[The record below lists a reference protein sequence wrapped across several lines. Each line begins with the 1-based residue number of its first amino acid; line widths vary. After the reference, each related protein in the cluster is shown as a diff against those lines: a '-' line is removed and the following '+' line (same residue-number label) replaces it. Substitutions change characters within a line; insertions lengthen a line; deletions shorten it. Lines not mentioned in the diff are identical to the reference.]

1 MWRRLKEG
9 YSEVTDSLKETINAN
24 LGLGDDKK
32 APAQPDA
39 VPTEGIISVTLGR
52 SFVLGNDVDTG
63 LVRKLL
69 YFQWAHR
76 NHPFEG
82 V

>member
-24 LGLGDDKK
+24 LGVAIGDDKK
-32 APAQPDA
+32 ALPQPDA

-63 LVRKLL
+63 LVRKLF

-76 NHPFEG
+76 NQS